1 MEQLNSARLQSM
13 FEIVI
18 GRTPIESEKQSLAR
32 YLDKQITILKA
43 EGRSPDEAWT
53 GVARVLLN
61 TDEFI
66 NRN

>member
-1 MEQLNSARLQSM
+1 M
-13 FEIVI
+13 FEIAL
-18 GRTPIESEKQSLAR
+18 GRPPAETERQSLAR
-32 YLDKQITILKA
+32 YLDKQIGILKA
-43 EGRSPDEAWT
+43 EGRPAEEAWT

>member
-1 MEQLNSARLQSM
+1 MLAAEPNRIDRM
-13 FEIVI
+13 FAIAL
-18 GRTPIESEKQSLAR
+18 GRPPAASERESLAR
-32 YLDKQITILKA
+32 YLDRQIGILQA
-43 EGRSPDEAWT
+43 EGRPAEEAWT

>member
-1 MEQLNSARLQSM
+1 MRSLFAIAL
-13 FEIVI
+13 
-18 GRTPIESEKQSLAR
+18 GRPPAESERQSLLR
-32 YLDKQITILKA
+32 YLDRQISILQA
-43 EGRSPDEAWT
+43 EGRPAEEAWT

>member
-1 MEQLNSARLQSM
+1 MTTVENN
-13 FEIVI
+13 
-18 GRTPIESEKQSLAR
+18 TPTPSDAEKQSLAR
-32 YLDKQITILKA
+32 YLEKQITILKA
-43 EGRSPDEAWT
+43 EGRSPGEAWT